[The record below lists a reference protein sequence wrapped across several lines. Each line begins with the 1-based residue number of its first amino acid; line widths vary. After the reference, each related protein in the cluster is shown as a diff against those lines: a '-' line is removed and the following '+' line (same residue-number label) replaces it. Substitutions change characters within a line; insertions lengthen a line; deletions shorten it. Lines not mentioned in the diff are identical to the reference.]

1 MFEGSKFCSIN
12 RAKPR
17 PTDNH
22 DTMCAGWQGTQL
34 SVNSNS
40 HEVSQSPFSLSGLS
54 LTFPFRVSISLSL
67 SGRAAGEVPFFPPP
81 MYIPRSV
88 AYYFSAILMFFARS
102 TRDYPPSTPFFG
114 NKGYAE
120 RFQTSLSSGCDSI
133 WSPKWTSHTNI
144 AVLSFQNKKFLGSLG
159 PRKYISSKIIT
170 NLEVFDDIE
179 FSISSKTSRF
189 VMIFDDM

>member
-54 LTFPFRVSISLSL
+54 LPFPFRVSVSLSL

-81 MYIPRSV
+81 LYIPKLV
-88 AYYFSAILMFFARS
+88 ADYFLAIPMFSARS
-102 TRDYPPSTPFFG
+102 TRIILPFQAVSG
-114 NKGYAE
+114 VERYWE
-120 RFQTSLSSGCDSI
+120 RFWTPLSSGCAPKSY
-133 WSPKWTSHTNI
+133 PKWTSHTNI
-144 AVLSFQNKKFLGSLG
+144 AVLVLQNKKFLGSPG
-159 PRKYISSKIIT
+159 PRNYISWHIIT
-170 NLEVFDDIE
+170 NLEVFHDIE
-179 FSISSKTSRF
+179 FSTSWKTSRF
-189 VMIFDDM
+189 VMICHDM